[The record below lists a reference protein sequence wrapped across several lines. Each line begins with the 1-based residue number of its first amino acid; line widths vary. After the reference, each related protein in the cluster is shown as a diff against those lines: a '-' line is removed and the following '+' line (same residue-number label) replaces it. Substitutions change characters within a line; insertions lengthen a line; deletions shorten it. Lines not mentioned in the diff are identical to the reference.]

1 MSRLLLFDQKNC
13 LANRRFKSLS
23 LTLLVQFFKDYCRQ
37 QILIK
42 TDLTSMTFQSLY
54 QANLNGLKQQ
64 LYSSILAVCIVTFP
78 CGIHE
83 SSVTIVDFGLC
94 SAVWQHWTQKT
105 LLKLSPPFFVQN
117 SIRQVSS
124 TLAHRNYVFFCS
136 RKWFSKIA
144 LYSCAKKFNCRGRPV
159 HEFASY
165 AKNASLSSRGMV
177 NKLALRVTQ
186 PYFTRLVLSKT
197 VCGRYW
203 QRQTREA
210 RLSITISSQPQWTK
224 QQH

>member
-1 MSRLLLFDQKNC
+1 MRHSWEQCIHCTRLWIVFSRMATLNTKKN
-13 LANRRFKSLS
+13 SLKTIP
-23 LTLLVQFFKDYCRQ
+23 LFFK
-37 QILIK
+37 
-42 TDLTSMTFQSLY
+42 
-54 QANLNGLKQQ
+54 
-64 LYSSILAVCIVTFP
+64 
-78 CGIHE
+78 
-83 SSVTIVDFGLC
+83 
-94 SAVWQHWTQKT
+94 
-105 LLKLSPPFFVQN
+105 QN

-124 TLAHRNYVFFCS
+124 TLVHRNYVFFCS

-165 AKNASLSSRGMV
+165 AKTASLSTRGMV
-177 NKLALRVTQ
+177 DKRALRVTR
-186 PYFTRLVLSKT
+186 PYFTRLVLGKT

-210 RLSITISSQPQWTK
+210 RLSITISRRPQWTK